1 MTHTRNPAASDSV
14 CVCVC
19 LFGCATGQQVAHNVK
34 TAQNNSNGNNM
45 GKGNGDGDG
54 NCNCNGNG
62 NSNGSCLLRPGR
74 KTMPGNEVHTCTHT
88 CALACDMTSACFC
101 ILQQLTFAFI
111 RSAAHVCVC
120 VCASMCI
127 ALRECSQAV
136 RLSIGVRVQVPARL
150 QYVSGCLLLRQFYA
164 ICTDWQPLLPRATT
178 SCLRAKLAR

>member
-1 MTHTRNPAASDSV
+1 MTHTRNPAASVSV

-34 TAQNNSNGNNM
+34 TVHNNSNGNNM
-45 GKGNGDGDG
+45 GKGNGDG
-54 NCNCNGNG
+54 NC
-62 NSNGSCLLRPGR
+62 NGSCLLRPGR

-88 CALACDMTSACFC
+88 CADACDMTSACFC

-111 RSAAHVCVC
+111 RSAAHVCVYSMHLC
-120 VCASMCI
+120 MCI

-150 QYVSGCLLLRQFYA
+150 QYVSGCLLLRQFYG
-164 ICTDWQPLLPRATT
+164 ICTAWQPLQAP
-178 SCLRAKLAR
+178 

>member
-45 GKGNGDGDG
+45 GKGSGDGDG
-54 NCNCNGNG
+54 NCNGNGNS

-120 VCASMCI
+120 VCVHLCALHCESAARQSGLASGFEF
-127 ALRECSQAV
+127 RFQHGS
-136 RLSIGVRVQVPARL
+136 STFRVAYYCGNFMPFA
-150 QYVSGCLLLRQFYA
+150 
-164 ICTDWQPLLPRATT
+164 PT
-178 SCLRAKLAR
+178 SNPCCPEQRHHA